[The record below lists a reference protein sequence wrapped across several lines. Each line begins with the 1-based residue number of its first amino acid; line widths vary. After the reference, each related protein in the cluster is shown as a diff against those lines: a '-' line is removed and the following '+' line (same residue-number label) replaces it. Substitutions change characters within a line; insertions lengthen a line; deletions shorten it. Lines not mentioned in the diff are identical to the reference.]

1 MTKKIRE
8 NFYILMLSNLC
19 TAILVFL
26 VSILFQEFYS
36 GDSIKTL
43 FSLSSTTYII
53 LCVTAVC
60 IAFVLFNSFGRKI
73 VINNNVNSIQSS
85 HPTVNSK
92 AQEIRDLYVKKQN
105 DLLEAKYK
113 AIFDYTCDALSPFLS
128 IDNLELL
135 CQSIRLHDVPKSVLA
150 PVCTD
155 GRLSSVDL
163 RHYGWNVGE
172 RLGWDGQ
179 QRAVFLKLCFPNELA
194 NFEIE
199 TLRCTLRYDAKC
211 QIKLDIPEGSD
222 YSFKCNKQK

>member
-19 TAILVFL
+19 TAILVLL
-26 VSILFQEFYS
+26 VSILFHEFYS

-73 VINNNVNSIQSS
+73 VINNNVNSIHSL

-92 AQEIRDLYVKKQN
+92 AQEILTCMSKSRTIFLKLSIRQS
-105 DLLEAKYK
+105 
-113 AIFDYTCDALSPFLS
+113 FDYTCDVLSPFLS

-135 CQSIRLHDVPKSVLA
+135 CQNIRLHDVPKSVLA

-172 RLGWDGQ
+172 RLVEWT
-179 QRAVFLKLCFPNELA
+179 AKSVFLKLCFPTN
-194 NFEIE
+194 
-199 TLRCTLRYDAKC
+199 
-211 QIKLDIPEGSD
+211 
-222 YSFKCNKQK
+222 